1 MGDKKNH
8 SMPAWA
14 LPALSWLI
22 SFYFLVGFVANS
34 GFPPSRKVLMGDA
47 LYVIL
52 WLFFLF
58 LPFFSKIKIG
68 SFLELERQV
77 EQAKEELR
85 EFKAEIRNSLSV
97 LSTNVNT
104 IGNMSNHVTVNI
116 PGLQELRDAREA
128 VERKAPQATDDAREV
143 EKKLMMQ
150 SEDSTL
156 ALARTRIEIERH
168 LRKILGKRVAITDPY
183 ERPKLM
189 GARQLFDLF
198 LREHP
203 DMSYLRRSF
212 DYVTQI
218 CNAAIHAQH
227 VPEEQA
233 EEALALG
240 AQIIAVLNDIS
251 GQDPWDEP

>member
-1 MGDKKNH
+1 
-8 SMPAWA
+8 
-14 LPALSWLI
+14 
-22 SFYFLVGFVANS
+22 
-34 GFPPSRKVLMGDA
+34 
-47 LYVIL
+47 
-52 WLFFLF
+52 
-58 LPFFSKIKIG
+58 
-68 SFLELERQV
+68 
-77 EQAKEELR
+77 
-85 EFKAEIRNSLSV
+85 
-97 LSTNVNT
+97 
-104 IGNMSNHVTVNI
+104 
-116 PGLQELRDAREA
+116 
-128 VERKAPQATDDAREV
+128 
-143 EKKLMMQ
+143 
-150 SEDSTL
+150 
-156 ALARTRIEIERH
+156 
-168 LRKILGKRVAITDPY
+168 
-183 ERPKLM
+183 M